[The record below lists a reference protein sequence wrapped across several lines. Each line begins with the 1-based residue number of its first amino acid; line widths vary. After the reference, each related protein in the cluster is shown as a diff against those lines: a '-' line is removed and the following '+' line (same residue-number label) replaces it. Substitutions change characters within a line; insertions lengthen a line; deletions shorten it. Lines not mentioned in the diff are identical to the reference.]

1 MENMI
6 YSEFSK
12 YEEELKESFSQKY
25 SLPDIEIDLIV
36 KDLRTIVMQMIKL
49 MRDGKSVH
57 EKFFSDI
64 ILNSVD
70 AIIGF
75 DNNLKIFLWNKG
87 AELIFGYSKNEI
99 MGKEISELVPVY
111 LQDKGEIEFLVKEVD
126 QKGFI
131 TNYESERLTKK
142 GEIINVSI
150 TRFTIF
156 NENKEKIGSVGTVR
170 DITTIKNLEKE
181 LREKEKLGLIGE
193 VVSSIAHSLSNPLNI
208 ISGNADYLLMDKSEN
223 DEGYE
228 ELKCILDETIRITK
242 SIRHLSNFSR
252 PLNISREKNNINDII
267 EKAVSGNKFLIKD
280 KKISFRKILN
290 PNIPE
295 INIDKSEIEETI
307 CNILT
312 NAVQAIKN
320 SGEITIKTGS
330 CNDHINIEI
339 SDNGEGIPKVNL
351 EKIFTPFYSSKEY
364 GKGTGLGLSIAK
376 RIIVEHGGEIS
387 ATSKPGKGTKF
398 FIKLPVK

>member
-1 MENMI
+1 MENMV

-12 YEEELKESFSQKY
+12 YEEKLKESFREKY
-25 SLPDIEIDLIV
+25 KLPDNEIDIIV

-75 DNNLKIFLWNKG
+75 DNNFKIFLWNKG
-87 AELIFGYSKNEI
+87 AESIFGYSKNEM
-99 MGKEISELVPVY
+99 MGREFSALIPKY
-111 LQDKGEIEFLVKEVD
+111 LHDKGEVEFLINEVD
-126 QKGFI
+126 KKGFI
-131 TNYESERLTKK
+131 TNFESERLTKK

-150 TRFTIF
+150 TRFSIF

-170 DITTIKNLEKE
+170 DITTIKKLEKE
-181 LREKEKLGLIGE
+181 LREKENLALIGE

-208 ISGNADYLLMDKSEN
+208 ISGNADYLLMNKKES

-228 ELKCILDETIRITK
+228 ELKCILDETVRITK
-242 SIRHLSNFSR
+242 SIRHLLNFSR
-252 PLNISREKNNINDII
+252 PVNITREKNSINDII
-267 EKAVSGNKFLIKD
+267 EKAVSDIKYLIND
-280 KKISFRKILN
+280 KKITFRKTFKLD
-290 PNIPE
+290 IPF
-295 INIDKSEIEETI
+295 INIDRAQIEETI
-307 CNILT
+307 CNLLT
-312 NAVQAIKN
+312 NAVQSIKM

-330 CNDHINIEI
+330 DNGDINIEI
-339 SDNGEGIPKVNL
+339 SDNGEGISKDSID
-351 EKIFTPFYSSKEY
+351 KIFTPFYSSKEY

-376 RIIVEHGGEIS
+376 RIITEHGGEIS
-387 ATSKPGKGTKF
+387 VSSKSGKGTKF

>member
-1 MENMI
+1 MV

-12 YEEELKESFSQKY
+12 FEEKLKENFRDKY
-25 SLPDIEIDLIV
+25 KLPENEIDIIV

-75 DNNLKIFLWNKG
+75 DNDYKIFLWNKG
-87 AELIFGYSKNEI
+87 AESIFGFTKNEM
-99 MGKEISELVPVY
+99 MGKELSALIPQDL
-111 LQDKGEIEFLVKEVD
+111 LDKGESDFLINEVNK
-126 QKGFI
+126 KGFI

-150 TRFTIF
+150 TRFSIF

-170 DITTIKNLEKE
+170 DITTIKKLQKE
-181 LREKEKLGLIGE
+181 LREKENLALIGE

-208 ISGNADYLLMDKSEN
+208 ISGNADYLLMNKKEN

-242 SIRHLSNFSR
+242 SIRHLLNFSR
-252 PLNISREKNNINDII
+252 PVNITRENNNINEII
-267 EKAVSGNKFLIKD
+267 EKVVSDIKFLTKD
-280 KKISFRKILN
+280 RKITFRKTFKLD
-290 PNIPE
+290 IPE
-295 INIDKSEIEETI
+295 IKIDRAQIEETF
-307 CNILT
+307 CNLLT
-312 NAVQAIKN
+312 NAVQSIKM
-320 SGEITIKTGS
+320 SGEITIKTCSDNG
-330 CNDHINIEI
+330 DINIEI
-339 SDNGEGIPKVNL
+339 SDNGEGISKDSIG
-351 EKIFTPFYSSKEY
+351 KIFTPFYSSKEY

-376 RIIVEHGGEIS
+376 RIITEHGGEIS
-387 ATSKPGKGTKF
+387 VSSKSGKGTKF
-398 FIKLPVK
+398 FIKLPIK